1 MSAHDEAVV
10 TKNQQMKQVTFIP
23 TESGGMTDEALVM
36 RVEEQP
42 PVIYKITILKS
53 NISKVR
59 VRLRKAKADF
69 DRKKAAQTPKAE
81 EQRIL

>member
-10 TKNQQMKQVTFIP
+10 TKNQMKQVTFIL
-23 TESGGMTDEALVM
+23 TESGGTTDEALVM

-42 PVIYKITILKS
+42 PVIHKITILKS
-53 NISKVR
+53 NSSKVR

-69 DRKKAAQTPKAE
+69 DRKKAAQTSEAE

>member
-10 TKNQQMKQVTFIP
+10 TKNQMKQVTFIL
-23 TESGGMTDEALVM
+23 TESAGTTDEALVM

-53 NISKVR
+53 NSSKVR

-69 DRKKAAQTPKAE
+69 DRKKAAQTSEAE

>member
-1 MSAHDEAVV
+1 
-10 TKNQQMKQVTFIP
+10 MKQVAFIP
-23 TESGGMTDEALVM
+23 TESGGMTYEA
-36 RVEEQP
+36 
-42 PVIYKITILKS
+42 VITSCGGTAASHLQITILKS

-69 DRKKAAQTPKAE
+69 DRKKTAQTAKAE

>member
-1 MSAHDEAVV
+1 
-10 TKNQQMKQVTFIP
+10 
-23 TESGGMTDEALVM
+23 MTDEALVM

-69 DRKKAAQTPKAE
+69 DRKKAAQTSKAE
-81 EQRIL
+81 E

>member
-10 TKNQQMKQVTFIP
+10 TKNRAVKQVTFIL
-23 TESGGMTDEALVM
+23 TESGGKTDEA
-36 RVEEQP
+36 
-42 PVIYKITILKS
+42 PVICKTNILKS

-59 VRLRKAKADF
+59 VRLKKAKADF
-69 DRKKAAQTPKAE
+69 DRTKTAQTPKAE

>member
-1 MSAHDEAVV
+1 
-10 TKNQQMKQVTFIP
+10 
-23 TESGGMTDEALVM
+23 MTDEALVM

-42 PVIYKITILKS
+42 PVIYEITILKS

-69 DRKKAAQTPKAE
+69 DRKKAAQTSKAE
-81 EQRIL
+81 E

>member
-1 MSAHDEAVV
+1 MSAHNEAVV
-10 TKNQQMKQVTFIP
+10 TKNQMKQVTFIL
-23 TESGGMTDEALVM
+23 TESGGTTDEALVM
-36 RVEEQP
+36 RVEEQA

-53 NISKVR
+53 NSSKVR

-69 DRKKAAQTPKAE
+69 DRKKAAQTSEAE

>member
-1 MSAHDEAVV
+1 
-10 TKNQQMKQVTFIP
+10 MKQVTFIP
-23 TESGGMTDEALVM
+23 TESGGITDEALVM

>member
-10 TKNQQMKQVTFIP
+10 TKNQMKQVTFIL
-23 TESGGMTDEALVM
+23 TESGGTTDEALVM
-36 RVEEQP
+36 RVEDQP

-53 NISKVR
+53 NSSKVR

-69 DRKKAAQTPKAE
+69 DRKKAAQTSEAE

>member
-1 MSAHDEAVV
+1 
-10 TKNQQMKQVTFIP
+10 VTFIP
-23 TESGGMTDEALVM
+23 AESGGMTEEALVM

-42 PVIYKITILKS
+42 PVICKTIILKS
-53 NISKVR
+53 NLSKVR

-69 DRKKAAQTPKAE
+69 DREKAAQTPKAE

>member
-1 MSAHDEAVV
+1 
-10 TKNQQMKQVTFIP
+10 MKQVTFIP

-69 DRKKAAQTPKAE
+69 DRKAKAAQTPKAE
-81 EQRIL
+81 E

>member
-10 TKNQQMKQVTFIP
+10 TKNQMKQVTFIL
-23 TESGGMTDEALVM
+23 TESGGTTDEALVM
-36 RVEEQP
+36 RVQEQP

-53 NISKVR
+53 NSSKVR

-69 DRKKAAQTPKAE
+69 DRKKDAQTSEAE

>member
-1 MSAHDEAVV
+1 
-10 TKNQQMKQVTFIP
+10 MKQVTFIL
-23 TESGGMTDEALVM
+23 TESGGTTDEALVM

-42 PVIYKITILKS
+42 PVICKIIILKS

-69 DRKKAAQTPKAE
+69 DRQEATQTSKVE

>member
-1 MSAHDEAVV
+1 MSAHNEAVT
-10 TKNQQMKQVTFIP
+10 TKKSVNETSSLYLA
-23 TESGGMTDEALVM
+23 ESGGMTNEA
-36 RVEEQP
+36 
-42 PVIYKITILKS
+42 VIISCGGIAASHLQNIILKS

-69 DRKKAAQTPKAE
+69 DRKKAAQTSKAE